1 MRNKKARPSRNQNP
15 YGTCWAFSSIG
26 LAESD
31 LITKGQRDSSVD
43 LSELQL
49 IHFTYN
55 SVTDPLSGTK
65 GDYSKYYND
74 NASDSYLNKGG
85 NYEMAVRSQELSMN
99 QMFHIAMPAQ
109 YIITVLMKICIWL

>member
-1 MRNKKARPSRNQNP
+1 M
-15 YGTCWAFSSIG
+15 
-26 LAESD
+26 
-31 LITKGQRDSSVD
+31 ITKGQRDSSVD

-74 NASDSYLNKGG
+74 NASDSYLNKGAIMRWQSEDSVSG
-85 NYEMAVRSQELSMN
+85 QELSMN

>member
-1 MRNKKARPSRNQNP
+1 MRKKKL
-15 YGTCWAFSSIG
+15 SIVLSCALLVVSMIGYITVQGG
-26 LAESD
+26 LFNESD

-55 SVTDPLSGTK
+55 SVTDSLSGTK

-85 NYEMAVRSQELSMN
+85 NYEMAVRRLSQWSGLSMIQVHIWN
-99 QMFHIAMPAQ
+99 LQCQMD
-109 YIITVLMKICIWL
+109 VC